1 MKILIIARGYPTAK
15 YNLNGIFE
23 FDQAKALAKIGHKV
37 FFLCLDIRSI
47 RRVRRFGTFE
57 IEKDGVLIHN
67 TSIPCGRAPRQ
78 IQELI
83 SRAMLRK
90 QYPAFV
96 KKHGT
101 PDIVHAHF
109 LEYGYYAVKEL
120 KKTGIPILI
129 TEHSSGITDGLID
142 DVNYKMGCTA
152 YKEAD
157 RLICVSNALAKQIK
171 GKFDVEVQV
180 IPNIVDTKVF
190 QYNAGKKKTNG
201 FTFIS
206 VANLNALKRISFLVE
221 VFADIAKEIPDI
233 QLILVGDGPEK
244 SHIMEK
250 IKQLN
255 LEKMVFLLG
264 QQSRKAIKNIFDKS
278 DCFILPSA
286 VETFGVSYI
295 EAMAS
300 GLPVIATKCGGP
312 EDFVNESNGILVE
325 VDNRKELYRAMKK
338 IIKHVKEYD
347 SENISQKITDK
358 YLDIRIAKQ
367 IEDIYLKSKRE
378 KEIF

>member
-23 FDQAKALAKIGHKV
+23 FDQAKALAKIGHEV

-47 RRVRRFGTFE
+47 RRIRRFGTFE
-57 IEKDGVLIHN
+57 IEKDGVLIRN
-67 TSIPCGRAPRQ
+67 TSIPCGRAPRR

-83 SRAMLRK
+83 SRAMLRR

-96 KKHGT
+96 KKHGV

-120 KKTGIPILI
+120 KKTGIPIVI
-129 TEHSSGITDGLID
+129 TEHSSGVTDGLID
-142 DVNYKMGCTA
+142 TVTYKMGCTA

-157 RLICVSNALAKQIK
+157 GLICVSNALAEQIK
-171 GKFDVEVQV
+171 SKFNVDPQV

-190 QYNAGKKKTNG
+190 QYDAGRRKADG
-201 FTFIS
+201 FTFVS
-206 VANLNALKRISFLVE
+206 VANLNALKRIMFLVE
-221 VFADIAKEIPDI
+221 VFADIAKETPNV

-244 SHIMEK
+244 SNIKEK
-250 IKQLN
+250 ITQLN
-255 LEKMVFLLG
+255 LEKKVFLMG
-264 QQSRKAIKNIFDKS
+264 RQSRKTIRDIFDKS
-278 DCFILPSA
+278 DCFVLPSV

-312 EDFVNESNGILVE
+312 EDFVNESNGLLIE
-325 VDNRKELYRAMKK
+325 VDNREELYQAMENM
-338 IIKHVKEYD
+338 IRHVKKYD
-347 SENISQKITDK
+347 SENISKRIIDK
-358 YLDIRIAKQ
+358 YLDIKIAKQ
-367 IEDIYLKSKRE
+367 IENIYFNIKVE
-378 KEIF
+378 